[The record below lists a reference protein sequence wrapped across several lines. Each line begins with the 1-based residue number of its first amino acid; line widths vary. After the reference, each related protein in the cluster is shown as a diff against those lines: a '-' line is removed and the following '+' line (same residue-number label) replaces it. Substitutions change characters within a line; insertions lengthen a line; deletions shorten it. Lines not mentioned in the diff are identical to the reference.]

1 MRFRTLLLLLFAFG
15 LAGGTAML
23 ARSWLEGQR
32 NAMLAQGRATD
43 KKPVRQVLVAKAD
56 LAMGTLLRPDMLR
69 WQAWPDAALPPNYAV
84 EGERKPEDFTGA
96 LVRFPVSAGEPVTDA
111 KLVSPGHAGFL
122 AAVLPAGA
130 RAVSVPVTV
139 TTGISG
145 FIFPGDRVDLI
156 LTHVIPQDN
165 PQAQGE
171 RRASETVLRDI
182 RVLAIDQK
190 VEGKPGEPV
199 IARTATLE
207 VTPKQSEIIAVTQEM
222 GRLSLSLR
230 SLAKDDSLATLA
242 TPTLDNDVSRL
253 LPAMGS
259 KRDDKKEV
267 TVLRGGKG
275 NAAQPT
281 AQLAAAK

>member
-1 MRFRTLLLLLFAFG
+1 MRIKTVLLLLVAFG
-15 LAGGTAML
+15 MAGGTAML
-23 ARSWLEGQR
+23 ARNWLEGQR
-32 NAMLAQGRATD
+32 NALMAQNRGGE

-56 LAMGTLLRPDMLR
+56 LAIGTLLRPDMLH
-69 WQAWPDAALPPNYAV
+69 WQAWPDASLPPNYAV
-84 EGERKPEDFTGA
+84 EGERKAEDFTGA
-96 LVRFPVSAGEPVTDA
+96 LVRFPISAGEPVTDA
-111 KLVSPGHAGFL
+111 KVVTPGNAGFL

-156 LTHVIPQDN
+156 LTHVIPQDSS
-165 PQAQGE
+165 QAQGE

-207 VTPKQSEIIAVTQEM
+207 VTPKQSEVIAITQEM

-230 SLAKDDSLATLA
+230 SLAKDERLAQPA

-253 LPAMGS
+253 LPAMGV
-259 KRDDKKEV
+259 KRDEKKEV
-267 TVLRGGKG
+267 TVLRGGKS
-275 NAAQPT
+275 NAAPVA
-281 AQLAAAK
+281 AQVALK

>member
-1 MRFRTLLLLLFAFG
+1 MRIKTLLLLLVA
-15 LAGGTAML
+15 AGMAVGTAML
-23 ARSWLEGQR
+23 ARNWLEGQR
-32 NAMLAQGRATD
+32 NALMAQNRAVD

-56 LAMGTLLRPDMLR
+56 LAIGTLLRPDMLH
-69 WQAWPDAALPPNYAV
+69 WQAWPDASLPPNYAV
-84 EGERKPEDFTGA
+84 AGERKAEDFTGA
-96 LVRFPVSAGEPVTDA
+96 LVRFPISAGEPVTDA
-111 KLVSPGHAGFL
+111 KVVTPGNAGFL

-156 LTHVIPQDN
+156 LTHIIPQDST
-165 PQAQGE
+165 QAQGE

-199 IARTATLE
+199 VARTATLE
-207 VTPKQSEIIAVTQEM
+207 VTPKQSEVIAITQEM
-222 GRLSLSLR
+222 GHLSLSLR
-230 SLAKDDSLATLA
+230 SLARDESPALPA

-253 LPAMGS
+253 LPAMGV
-259 KRDDKKEV
+259 KREEKKEV
-267 TVLRGGKG
+267 TVLRGGKS
-275 NAAQPT
+275 NAAP
-281 AQLAAAK
+281 AAAQVALK

>member
-1 MRFRTLLLLLFAFG
+1 MRIKTLLLLLVA
-15 LAGGTAML
+15 AGMAVGTAML
-23 ARSWLEGQR
+23 ARNWLEGQR
-32 NAMLAQGRATD
+32 NALMAQNRAVD

-56 LAMGTLLRPDMLR
+56 LAIGTLLRPDMLH
-69 WQAWPDAALPPNYAV
+69 WQAWPDASLPPNYAV
-84 EGERKPEDFTGA
+84 AGERKAEDFTGA
-96 LVRFPVSAGEPVTDA
+96 LVRFPISAGEPVTDA
-111 KLVSPGHAGFL
+111 KVVTPGNAGFL

-156 LTHVIPQDN
+156 LTHIIPQDST
-165 PQAQGE
+165 QAQGE

-199 IARTATLE
+199 VARTATLE
-207 VTPKQSEIIAVTQEM
+207 VTPKQSEVIAITQEM
-222 GRLSLSLR
+222 GHLSLSLR
-230 SLAKDDSLATLA
+230 SLARDESPALPA

-253 LPAMGS
+253 LPARGV
-259 KRDDKKEV
+259 KREEKKEV
-267 TVLRGGKG
+267 TVLRGGKS
-275 NAAQPT
+275 NAAP
-281 AQLAAAK
+281 AAAQVALK